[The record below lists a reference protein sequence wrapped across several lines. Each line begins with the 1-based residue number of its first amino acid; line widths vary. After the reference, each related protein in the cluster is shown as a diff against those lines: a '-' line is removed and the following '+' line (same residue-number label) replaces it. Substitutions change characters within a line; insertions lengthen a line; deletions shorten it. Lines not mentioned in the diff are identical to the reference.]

1 MDVSLNPLL
10 DNELN
15 QINMNILEVAFARTD
30 REWNMK
36 NVLSPFIRLYYV
48 QSGEAYIEYK
58 KRTVKLEGGNIY
70 LIPSN
75 LEFSY
80 WCDSSM
86 YKLYAHIT
94 LPGRDNYDLFSNY
107 KDCIILSGQQK
118 RIDTIVEEWNSG
130 DILSSISIKTTL
142 YQTVLEALLQENIS
156 LGAIQEYSELVK
168 QAIQIIKNNPHLSL
182 TAPRLAELLFVSPS
196 QLQKKF
202 RKEMK
207 ISLGQY
213 LNEQVMFSAVNL
225 LRVPD
230 RSIKEISD
238 TLGFCD
244 QFHFSRRF
252 CEYYGMPPSQYRKSI
267 LF

>member
-1 MDVSLNPLL
+1 MDVSMNPIL
-10 DNELN
+10 DKELN
-15 QINMNILEVAFARTD
+15 RINMNILEVAFARTD

-36 NVLSPFIRLYYV
+36 NVISPFVRLYYV
-48 QSGEAYIEYK
+48 QSGEAYIEYSG
-58 KRTVKLEGGNIY
+58 TTIKLTAGNIY

-80 WCDSSM
+80 WCDNSM
-86 YKLYAHIT
+86 YKLYAHIN
-94 LPGRDNYDLFSNY
+94 LLGSNNYDLFSCH
-107 KDCIILSGQQK
+107 KDCIILSHQQE
-118 RIDTIVEEWNSG
+118 RIDTLVQEWHRG
-130 DILSSISIKTTL
+130 DILSSISIKTAL

-156 LGAIQEYSELVK
+156 LGAIEEYSELVK
-168 QAIQIIKNNPHLSL
+168 RTIQLIKHNPHLSL

-202 RKEMK
+202 RKEMH
-207 ISLGQY
+207 IPLRQY
-213 LNEQVMFSAVNL
+213 VNEQVMFSAVNL

>member
-1 MDVSLNPLL
+1 M
-10 DNELN
+10 
-15 QINMNILEVAFARTD
+15 
-30 REWNMK
+30 
-36 NVLSPFIRLYYV
+36 
-48 QSGEAYIEYK
+48 
-58 KRTVKLEGGNIY
+58 
-70 LIPSN
+70 
-75 LEFSY
+75 
-80 WCDSSM
+80 
-86 YKLYAHIT
+86 
-94 LPGRDNYDLFSNY
+94 
-107 KDCIILSGQQK
+107 
-118 RIDTIVEEWNSG
+118 EEWNRG